1 MERKKKT
8 RKVKGSK
15 KPGKDEIYKSLK
27 NKISISREE
36 FDQCHKGRVSLNLL
50 RYLMDLSIKGSD
62 GSFVPSVWTIQQ
74 KKRKLMDLSIY

>member
-1 MERKKKT
+1 MEGKKKT

-36 FDQCHKGRVSLNLL
+36 FDQCHKGRVFKSPPLLNGL
-50 RYLMDLSIKGSD
+50 
-62 GSFVPSVWTIQQ
+62 VH
-74 KKRKLMDLSIY
+74 

>member
-50 RYLMDLSIKGSD
+50 R
-62 GSFVPSVWTIQQ
+62 
-74 KKRKLMDLSIY
+74 